1 MPRLSET
8 KQLDSPP
15 HVVFAAIHC
24 YGRRLEWDTL
34 LRRVEI
40 MSEDGESLPRSTPLQ
55 AGMVVRS
62 YARWL
67 SAGVVME
74 TRYTACEFPRATI
87 EMVAGP
93 WFFKSFEA
101 TAVLEASEAGG
112 TVWHGQYEF
121 ECQPSLLNWII
132 EPIVTWMF
140 RRETRLRVAGLKQWL
155 QNR

>member
-8 KQLDSPP
+8 KELGAPP
-15 HVVFAAIHC
+15 QVVFDAIHC
-24 YGRRLEWDTL
+24 YERRLEWDTL
-34 LRRVEI
+34 LRRAEI
-40 MSEDGESLPRSTPLQ
+40 VSEDGELLPLSTPLE

-62 YARWL
+62 YARWR
-67 SAGVVME
+67 SGGVMME
-74 TRYTACEFPRATI
+74 TQYTACEFPDATI

-93 WFFKSFEA
+93 WFFRSFKA

-121 ECQPSLLNWII
+121 KCQPSWLNWII
-132 EPIVTWMF
+132 EPVVTWMF
-140 RRETRLRVAGLKQWL
+140 KRETQLRVAGLKQWL